1 MGRLCQ
7 FCRAPVLVQETVY
20 SAWAKNRR
28 KCGRPLLQASML
40 DCVLAVVFLT
50 REFCGTKEAPHP
62 FLTACERAGERVPG
76 CSHIGPAVHCQSGA
90 RSPRGRDT
98 TAKEALGFFERF
110 GDTIG
115 QAMCWDTLARLLHSE
130 GQLDAAEKAASHIR
144 STPSQGKAKNSS
156 SVNLIEA
163 SAKSTGPSAR
173 ARMRFTISRKPSELR
188 PPSDGTMNYP
198 AFITPPWLFSF
209 FHCPTTLR
217 RSASRNGQLHIF
229 DVVFDFLFAFVV
241 CGPSIFFRRPGCL
254 I

>member
-1 MGRLCQ
+1 MEQKRLLTHFSQ
-7 FCRAPVLVQETVY
+7 LAREQENEFQVALTLVQLS
-20 SAWAKNRR
+20 SAN
-28 KCGRPLLQASML
+28 
-40 DCVLAVVFLT
+40 LALGLH
-50 REFCGTKEAPHP
+50 EEGT
-62 FLTACERAGERVPG
+62 
-76 CSHIGPAVHCQSGA
+76 QQ
-90 RSPRGRDT
+90 
-98 TAKEALGFFERF
+98 AKEALEFFERF
-110 GDTIG
+110 GNTIG
-115 QAMCWDTLARLLHSE
+115 QAVCWDTLARLLHSE

-163 SAKSTGPSAR
+163 SAKCTGPSAR

-254 I
+254 IWSST